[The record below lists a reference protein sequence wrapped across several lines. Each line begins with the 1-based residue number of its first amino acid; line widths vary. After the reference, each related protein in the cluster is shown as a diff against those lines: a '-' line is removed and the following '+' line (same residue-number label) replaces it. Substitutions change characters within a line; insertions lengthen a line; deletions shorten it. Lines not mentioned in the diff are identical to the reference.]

1 MCSSR
6 LGLGFDEIAR
16 SRPGRDGRGLVYCSI
31 SGYGLTSPYANEGAY
46 DVVIQ
51 GMSGLMSVTGERDGG
66 PVKCGVP
73 VGDFVA
79 GLYAAYTV
87 ASLLPTARSTGQS
100 FHVDCPMLDC
110 LLAASALQ
118 TSEYW
123 GSGNPGERLGT
134 AHPRNAPYQA
144 FEASDRAFTV
154 AAGTDQLW
162 RNVAEVTGLTVAR
175 RRSPVR
181 SQRRTGSS
189 TRSSSPACSQ
199 ERFRTM
205 PAAHWLSALRAR
217 GVPCGPVNTYA
228 DIVADEHVRATGL
241 VQDLKVPV
249 AGVVPDG
256 RLPGPD
262 RRAAQQAGQVR
273 ARAWRRHRR
282 RTSRLGCRVTASPS
296 HGATRQ
302 HSSAQ
307 TRERWRDR

>member
-1 MCSSR
+1 
-6 LGLGFDEIAR
+6 
-16 SRPGRDGRGLVYCSI
+16 
-31 SGYGLTSPYANEGAY
+31 
-46 DVVIQ
+46 
-51 GMSGLMSVTGERDGG
+51 MSVTGERASG

-73 VGDFVA
+73 VGDVVA

-87 ASLLPTARSTGQS
+87 ASLLPSARSTGQS

-144 FEASDRAFTV
+144 FEAADRAFTV

-162 RNVAEVTGLTVAR
+162 RNVAEVTGLTSLGDDPRFALQRDRVKHQVELAGLLQER
-175 RRSPVR
+175 FQSMPAGPLAQRTTRSRCPVR
-181 SQRRTGSS
+181 SGEHIRRHRGG
-189 TRSSSPACSQ
+189 
-199 ERFRTM
+199 
-205 PAAHWLSALRAR
+205 RAR
-217 GVPCGPVNTYA
+217 PRHRAGPGA
-228 DIVADEHVRATGL
+228 QGPGRRRGSH
-241 VQDLKVPV
+241 
-249 AGVVPDG
+249 G

-273 ARAWRRHRR
+273 ARAGRRHRR

-296 HGATRQ
+296 YGATRQ
-302 HSSAQ
+302 RSSAQ